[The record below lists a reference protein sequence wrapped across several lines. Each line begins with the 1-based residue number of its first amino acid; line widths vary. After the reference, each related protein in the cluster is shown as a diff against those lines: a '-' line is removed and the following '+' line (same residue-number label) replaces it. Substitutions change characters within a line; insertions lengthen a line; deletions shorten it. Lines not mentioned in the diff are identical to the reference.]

1 MRRRLVLLLASTALA
16 SGTFGAI
23 AAHAE
28 PSVPAPTVN
37 STSGDYWACATL
49 NYVDVGTCV
58 RNPLPDPSTVPSVRQ
73 VIYDVS
79 GVNV

>member
-1 MRRRLVLLLASTALA
+1 MRRRLVLLLASIALA
-16 SGTFGAI
+16 SGTFGAVS
-23 AAHAE
+23 AHAE
-28 PSVPAPTVN
+28 PSAPAPTVD
-37 STSGDYWACATL
+37 STSGRYWACVAL
-49 NYVDVGTCV
+49 NWVDVGTCL